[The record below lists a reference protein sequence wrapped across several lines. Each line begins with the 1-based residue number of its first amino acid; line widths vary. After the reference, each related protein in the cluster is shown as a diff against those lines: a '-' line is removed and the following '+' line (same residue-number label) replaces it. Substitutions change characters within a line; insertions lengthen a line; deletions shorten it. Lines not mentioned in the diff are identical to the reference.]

1 MQDNNHKPQEISIE
15 DLISL
20 ILAKKYSIVISSLI
34 LIFLSTVYLF
44 ITPNT
49 YQSSATLMINGSQQ
63 SLSDSLS
70 QYSSLASFAG
80 ISIPSDSSQNRA
92 DLAIETIRSKKFFD
106 HILRKHNLLPDIFA
120 AKAYDLESKKII
132 YDSKLYDAKSK
143 KWVRKPNFLNNVVPS
158 TLEAY
163 QQYMKSLSVYEDS
176 KTGFIKIS
184 FNHVSPQFSNRMIN
198 IIISELNFTTRAM
211 ETDRAKKSL
220 SYLQNELK
228 NTQESSI
235 KSSIAA
241 LIQKELT
248 TLMTA
253 NIDEDY
259 ILQYIDQPFIPEKH
273 IAPNRGT
280 FLIISALISLILS
293 ITIVFLRDVFFSKEF
308 LK

>member
-1 MQDNNHKPQEISIE
+1 
-15 DLISL
+15 
-20 ILAKKYSIVISSLI
+20 
-34 LIFLSTVYLF
+34 
-44 ITPNT
+44 
-49 YQSSATLMINGSQQ
+49 
-63 SLSDSLS
+63 
-70 QYSSLASFAG
+70 
-80 ISIPSDSSQNRA
+80 
-92 DLAIETIRSKKFFD
+92 
-106 HILRKHNLLPDIFA
+106 
-120 AKAYDLESKKII
+120 
-132 YDSKLYDAKSK
+132 
-143 KWVRKPNFLNNVVPS
+143 
-158 TLEAY
+158 
-163 QQYMKSLSVYEDS
+163 
-176 KTGFIKIS
+176 
-184 FNHVSPQFSNRMIN
+184 MIN